1 METAMDAVR
10 FARSR
15 RRSQTTRTDDNAGEG
30 TGQQTPDAF
39 IAACNSFTRFDRLRP
54 SSTRLL
60 AAGTTADAEQT
71 AGRETDLSAD
81 AWQQM
86 LVMMEEAV
94 CAGIEE
100 DGRSPLAK
108 VGLWLALHEPAFNP
122 RHFGFAGLGD
132 LVDACPAINVRRCG
146 EGGHLLRVKL
156 VRKKGTT
163 ACGQAGHGA

>member
-1 METAMDAVR
+1 MDAVR

-39 IAACNSFTRFDRLRP
+39 IAACSSFIRFDRLRP
-54 SSTRLL
+54 PGNTRWLSVGT
-60 AAGTTADAEQT
+60 AAEATQT
-71 AGRETDLSAD
+71 AGRETGLSAD
-81 AWQQM
+81 TWQQM

-94 CAGIEE
+94 CASIEE
-100 DGRSPLAK
+100 DGWSPLAK
-108 VGLWLALHEPAFNP
+108 VGLWLALHEPGFDP

-132 LVDACPAINVRRCG
+132 LADACPAIIVRRCG

-156 VRKKGTT
+156 VEKKGTT
-163 ACGQAGHGA
+163 ACGGAGHGA